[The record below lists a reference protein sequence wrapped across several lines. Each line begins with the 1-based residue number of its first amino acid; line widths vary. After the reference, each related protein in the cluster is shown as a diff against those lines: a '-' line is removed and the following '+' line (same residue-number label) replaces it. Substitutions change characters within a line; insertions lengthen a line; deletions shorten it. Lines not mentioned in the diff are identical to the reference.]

1 MLKIIVNSFF
11 SSTVTLFLVGNETSA
26 RSKWTKCV
34 REGRRQEIHD
44 NASRNLNEIMSRT
57 FPLISCIYI
66 RFKNVLAG
74 KWVLLRIH
82 SVGNIN
88 ECVLQEYDG
97 RATWWIMRSPTVQS
111 YVDGGVSTKET
122 ISAFL
127 SFKTLHGITILV
139 SGFMVV
145 DTITGILRIPGRESK
160 LLHVL
165 HNGEL
170 LGTYSSD
177 VQHFWDKTRCN
188 VDWEDKI
195 SSFEHWTVKKPRIGG
210 VELYLFAPFGLVGCH
225 LVCHQ
230 IPFQH
235 WGINI

>member
-1 MLKIIVNSFF
+1 MIFLSKLLVEGPIAQIWCWKLLSTVFS

-122 ISAFL
+122 ISAFYL
-127 SFKTLHGITILV
+127 LW
-139 SGFMVV
+139 GFMASPSWYQASWWS
-145 DTITGILRIPGRESK
+145 TLS
-160 LLHVL
+160 LA
-165 HNGEL
+165 
-170 LGTYSSD
+170 S
-177 VQHFWDKTRCN
+177 
-188 VDWEDKI
+188 
-195 SSFEHWTVKKPRIGG
+195 
-210 VELYLFAPFGLVGCH
+210 
-225 LVCHQ
+225 
-230 IPFQH
+230 
-235 WGINI
+235 

>member
-1 MLKIIVNSFF
+1 
-11 SSTVTLFLVGNETSA
+11 
-26 RSKWTKCV
+26 
-34 REGRRQEIHD
+34 
-44 NASRNLNEIMSRT
+44 MSPT
-57 FPLISCIYI
+57 TYPFCG
-66 RFKNVLAG
+66 KH
-74 KWVLLRIH
+74 KWVCFAGIQWKGYMVNYEKSHCAKLCRWRREH
-82 SVGNIN
+82 KRNYFG
-88 ECVLQEYDG
+88 
-97 RATWWIMRSPTVQS
+97 
-111 YVDGGVSTKET
+111 
-122 ISAFL
+122 FL
-127 SFKTLHGITILV
+127 SFMRLHGITILV